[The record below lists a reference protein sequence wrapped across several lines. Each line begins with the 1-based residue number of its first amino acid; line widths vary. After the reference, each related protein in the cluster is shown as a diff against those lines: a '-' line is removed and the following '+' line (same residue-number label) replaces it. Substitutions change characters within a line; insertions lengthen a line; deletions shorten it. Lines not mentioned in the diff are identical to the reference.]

1 MLITWMAGAILLGV
15 ALQFREKPPTPPS
28 LSACEKDWAAAAV
41 KQVKQRRAAETAA
54 RRLES
59 SGSLASIGGASS
71 AGAEGERRATALR
84 QLCGRC
90 RSGFFHTVCRRRRV
104 RAVAAPS
111 GMTPRP
117 ASPIPLALPAQ
128 VVAFAIATAVSD
140 MISTF
145 LEAILHSLRA
155 TRQTIGY
162 AGASFQSSVL
172 LGSILV
178 GHYIDRT
185 KQYANGIQ
193 ACFLASCL
201 GLFCAVGATRRRFG
215 RRG

>member
-1 MLITWMAGAILLGV
+1 
-15 ALQFREKPPTPPS
+15 
-28 LSACEKDWAAAAV
+28 
-41 KQVKQRRAAETAA
+41 
-54 RRLES
+54 
-59 SGSLASIGGASS
+59 
-71 AGAEGERRATALR
+71 
-84 QLCGRC
+84 
-90 RSGFFHTVCRRRRV
+90 
-104 RAVAAPS
+104 
-111 GMTPRP
+111 MTPRP